1 MKRGSRQLIA
11 LGAVALV
18 LGGVYAGL
26 TVWTG
31 YRESKEEQKAQ
42 EAEEAARIY
51 LCQAKNPAWLEV
63 QNENG
68 TFSFTYDEE
77 TEMWAYDRDEHFP
90 VLQSKITSIAAKV
103 ESLEAVRWLDGADED
118 LSVYGLDEPV
128 YTLTVLEGDNN
139 PVTIYVGDASEASGD
154 YYVKLADDEK
164 IYTAASVF
172 ANTLGISE
180 DTILQTE
187 TFPSIASSAV
197 TALTWKAD
205 GEEKTVRLETREVEP
220 ETTEPELETES
231 DIEAESDAEPQ
242 SEKESEGEP
251 ETESYWLFEDSGEI
265 EDTAAL
271 DELLTL
277 IGELEYT
284 DCADYYMEE
293 DEAGLYGLSEGCAEF
308 VISYTQSDEKKE
320 AVIKI
325 GGLTEDETDFYVIV
339 DDSTMVNTLS
349 AESIVWIRSF
359 FE

>member
-1 MKRGSRQLIA
+1 VKRGSRQLIA

-18 LGGVYAGL
+18 LGGAYAGL

-31 YRESKEEQKAQ
+31 YSESKEEQKVQ
-42 EAEEAARIY
+42 EAEEAAKIY
-51 LCQAKNPAWLEV
+51 LCQAENPTQLEV
-63 QNENG
+63 KNEYG
-68 TFSFTYDEE
+68 TFSFTCDEE
-77 TEMWAYDRDEHFP
+77 EGWKYDKDEHFP
-90 VLQSKITSIAAKV
+90 VMQSKITSIASKV
-103 ESLEAVRWLDGADED
+103 ESLEAVRRLDGADAD

-128 YTLTVLEGDNN
+128 YTLTVLESGKD

-187 TFPSIASSAV
+187 TFPSITSSAV
-197 TALTWKAD
+197 TALTWRAD
-205 GEEKTVRLETREVEP
+205 GKEKIACLETREVET

-242 SEKESEGEP
+242 SEKETEGEP

-284 DCADYYMEE
+284 DCADYYM
-293 DEAGLYGLSEGCAEF
+293 DEAEAEMYGLGEGCAELM
-308 VISYTQSDEKKE
+308 ISYTVSDEEKE
-320 AVIKI
+320 TMVKI